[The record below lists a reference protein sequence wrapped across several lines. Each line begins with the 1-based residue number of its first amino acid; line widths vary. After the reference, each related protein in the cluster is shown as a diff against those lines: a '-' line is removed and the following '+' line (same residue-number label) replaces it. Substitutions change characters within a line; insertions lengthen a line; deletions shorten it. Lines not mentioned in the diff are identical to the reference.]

1 MLKERLSLPTVSVG
15 IAIFIIPK
23 RGFARVGIDS
33 GRNFSQG
40 LEYVKLLWL
49 FHLYG
54 GLNFRPSDLQKYE
67 IFIKSMYSL
76 EVSDLCK
83 HYTET
88 LLFKDIS
95 FELHP
100 GEVMAITGWNG
111 SGKSTLLRIIAGL
124 VRPTFGRVEM
134 FFKGESIP
142 KEFRRRFVGMVAP
155 AFSLYEELTALENL
169 EFFCKVRG
177 IAYDRKSCLAMMERT
192 GLSENAHKLCRN
204 YSSGMKQRLK
214 LAQALL
220 HNPPLLLLDE
230 PGCNLDSKGMKIV
243 ENIISAQRQLG
254 MTVIASNE
262 KREVDYG
269 DRVINL
275 SE

>member
-1 MLKERLSLPTVSVG
+1 M
-15 IAIFIIPK
+15 
-23 RGFARVGIDS
+23 
-33 GRNFSQG
+33 
-40 LEYVKLLWL
+40 
-49 FHLYG
+49 H
-54 GLNFRPSDLQKYE
+54 
-67 IFIKSMYSL
+67 SL
-76 EVSDLCK
+76 EVINLCK
-83 HYTET
+83 HYAET

-100 GEVMAITGWNG
+100 GEVLAITGWNG

-124 VRPTFGRVEM
+124 VRPSSGKVEM
-134 FFKGESIP
+134 FLQGESIA
-142 KEFRRRFVGMVAP
+142 KESRRRFVGMVAP

-169 EFFCKVRG
+169 EFFSKVRG
-177 IAYDRKSCLAMMERT
+177 IAYDRKSCLGMMERT
-192 GLSENAHKLCRN
+192 GLSENANKLCRN

-243 ENIISAQRQLG
+243 ENIISAQRQRG

>member
-1 MLKERLSLPTVSVG
+1 M
-15 IAIFIIPK
+15 
-23 RGFARVGIDS
+23 
-33 GRNFSQG
+33 
-40 LEYVKLLWL
+40 
-49 FHLYG
+49 H
-54 GLNFRPSDLQKYE
+54 
-67 IFIKSMYSL
+67 SL
-76 EVSDLCK
+76 EVINLCK

-100 GEVMAITGWNG
+100 GEVIAITGWNG

-124 VRPTFGRVEM
+124 VRPSSGKVEM
-134 FFKGESIP
+134 SFQGESIP
-142 KEFRRRFVGMVAP
+142 KESRRRFVGMVAP

-169 EFFCKVRG
+169 EFFSKVRG
-177 IAYDRKSCLAMMERT
+177 IAYDRKSCLGMMERT
-192 GLSENAHKLCRN
+192 GLSENANKLCRN

-243 ENIISAQRQLG
+243 ENIISAQRQRG

>member
-1 MLKERLSLPTVSVG
+1 
-15 IAIFIIPK
+15 
-23 RGFARVGIDS
+23 
-33 GRNFSQG
+33 
-40 LEYVKLLWL
+40 
-49 FHLYG
+49 
-54 GLNFRPSDLQKYE
+54 
-67 IFIKSMYSL
+67 MYSL
-76 EVSDLCK
+76 KVNELCK

-100 GEVMAITGWNG
+100 GEVMAIAGWNG

-124 VRPTFGRVEM
+124 VRPTSGKVEM

-142 KEFRRRFVGMVAP
+142 KESRRRFVGMVAP
-155 AFSLYEELTALENL
+155 AMSLYEELTALENL

-177 IAYDRKSCLAMMERT
+177 IACDRKSCLEMMERA
-192 GLSENAHKLCRN
+192 GLTDNTDKFCRN

-214 LAQALL
+214 LAQALV
-220 HNPPLLLLDE
+220 HRPPLLLLDE

-243 ENIISAQRQLG
+243 ESIISAQRQSG

-269 DRVINL
+269 DRIINL

>member
-1 MLKERLSLPTVSVG
+1 MYTLK
-15 IAIFIIPK
+15 
-23 RGFARVGIDS
+23 
-33 GRNFSQG
+33 
-40 LEYVKLLWL
+40 LEKI
-49 FHLYG
+49 
-54 GLNFRPSDLQKYE
+54 S
-67 IFIKSMYSL
+67 
-76 EVSDLCK
+76 K
-83 HYTET
+83 HYAGT

-95 FELHP
+95 FELRP
-100 GEVMAITGWNG
+100 GEVLAITGWNG

-124 VRPTFGRVEM
+124 VRPSAGKVEM
-134 FFKGESIP
+134 FMEDVPIP
-142 KEFRRRFVGMVAP
+142 KEARRKFLGMVAP
-155 AFSLYEELTALENL
+155 ALSLYDDLTALENI
-169 EFFCKVRG
+169 EFFCTVRG
-177 IAYDRKSCLAMMERT
+177 ITYDRKSSHDLMVQMGLTER
-192 GLSENAHKLCRN
+192 AHKLCRN

-243 ENIISAQRQLG
+243 EEVISKQRQLG

>member
-1 MLKERLSLPTVSVG
+1 
-15 IAIFIIPK
+15 
-23 RGFARVGIDS
+23 
-33 GRNFSQG
+33 
-40 LEYVKLLWL
+40 
-49 FHLYG
+49 
-54 GLNFRPSDLQKYE
+54 
-67 IFIKSMYSL
+67 MYSL

-83 HYTET
+83 HYSET

-100 GEVMAITGWNG
+100 GEVLAITGWNG

-124 VRPTFGRVEM
+124 VRPTTGKVEM

-142 KEFRRRFVGMVAP
+142 KESRRRFLGMVAP

-220 HNPPLLLLDE
+220 HSPPLLLLDE

-243 ENIISAQRQLG
+243 ENIIAAQRQLG

>member
-1 MLKERLSLPTVSVG
+1 
-15 IAIFIIPK
+15 
-23 RGFARVGIDS
+23 
-33 GRNFSQG
+33 
-40 LEYVKLLWL
+40 
-49 FHLYG
+49 
-54 GLNFRPSDLQKYE
+54 
-67 IFIKSMYSL
+67 MYSL
-76 EVSDLCK
+76 KLSNICK

-95 FELHP
+95 FGLYP

-124 VRPTFGRVEM
+124 VRPSLGQVEM
-134 FFKGESIP
+134 FFEGESIP
-142 KEFRRRFVGMVAP
+142 KESRRRFLGMVAP
-155 AFSLYEELTALENL
+155 ALSLYDELTALENL

-177 IAYDRKSCLAMMERT
+177 IAYDRKSCLDLMERL
-192 GLSENAHKLCRN
+192 GLTENYNKLCRN

-214 LAQALL
+214 LGQALL

-230 PGCNLDSKGMKIV
+230 PGCNLDSKGMEVV
-243 ENIISAQRQLG
+243 EGVISQQRQSG

>member
-1 MLKERLSLPTVSVG
+1 
-15 IAIFIIPK
+15 
-23 RGFARVGIDS
+23 
-33 GRNFSQG
+33 
-40 LEYVKLLWL
+40 
-49 FHLYG
+49 
-54 GLNFRPSDLQKYE
+54 
-67 IFIKSMYSL
+67 MYSL

-83 HYTET
+83 HYTRT

-100 GEVMAITGWNG
+100 GEVLAITGWNG

-124 VRPTFGRVEM
+124 VRPSSGKVEM
-134 FFKGESIP
+134 FFQGESVP
-142 KEFRRRFVGMVAP
+142 KESRRRFVGMVAP

-177 IAYDRKSCLAMMERT
+177 IAYDRKSCLGMMERT

-243 ENIISAQRQLG
+243 ANIISAQRQRG

>member
-1 MLKERLSLPTVSVG
+1 
-15 IAIFIIPK
+15 
-23 RGFARVGIDS
+23 
-33 GRNFSQG
+33 
-40 LEYVKLLWL
+40 
-49 FHLYG
+49 
-54 GLNFRPSDLQKYE
+54 
-67 IFIKSMYSL
+67 MYSL
-76 EVSDLCK
+76 KVSNLCK

-88 LLFKDIS
+88 YLFKDIS

-124 VRPTFGRVEM
+124 VRPTTGRVEM
-134 FFKGESIP
+134 FFKGESIAR
-142 KEFRRRFVGMVAP
+142 ESRRRFVGMVAP

-177 IAYDRKSCLAMMERT
+177 IACDRDGCLGIMQQI
-192 GLSENAHKLCRN
+192 GLSDNAGKLCRN

-220 HNPPLLLLDE
+220 HKPPLLLLDE
-230 PGCNLDSKGMKIV
+230 PGCNLDSKGMRVVEKIIF
-243 ENIISAQRQLG
+243 EQRRSG
-254 MTVIASNE
+254 MTIIASNE

-269 DRVINL
+269 DRFINL

>member
-1 MLKERLSLPTVSVG
+1 
-15 IAIFIIPK
+15 
-23 RGFARVGIDS
+23 
-33 GRNFSQG
+33 
-40 LEYVKLLWL
+40 
-49 FHLYG
+49 
-54 GLNFRPSDLQKYE
+54 
-67 IFIKSMYSL
+67 MYSL
-76 EVSDLCK
+76 EVINLGK

-100 GEVMAITGWNG
+100 GEVLAITGWNG

-124 VRPTFGRVEM
+124 VRPSSGKVKMSFQ
-134 FFKGESIP
+134 GESLP
-142 KEFRRRFVGMVAP
+142 KESRRRFVGMVAP
-155 AFSLYEELTALENL
+155 AFSLYDELTALENL

-177 IAYDRKSCLAMMERT
+177 IAYERKSCLGMMERA
-192 GLSENAHKLCRN
+192 GLSENSHKLCRN

-243 ENIISAQRQLG
+243 EDIISAQRQRG

>member
-1 MLKERLSLPTVSVG
+1 MHQLKVT
-15 IAIFIIPK
+15 
-23 RGFARVGIDS
+23 
-33 GRNFSQG
+33 
-40 LEYVKLLWL
+40 
-49 FHLYG
+49 
-54 GLNFRPSDLQKYE
+54 
-67 IFIKSMYSL
+67 
-76 EVSDLCK
+76 EVSK
-83 HYTET
+83 HYTGT
-88 LLFKDIS
+88 LLFNNIS
-95 FELHP
+95 FELQP
-100 GEVMAITGWNG
+100 GEVTAITGWNG

-124 VRPTFGRVEM
+124 VRPSSGTVEM
-134 FFKGESIP
+134 FFKGEP
-142 KEFRRRFVGMVAP
+142 VAKESRRTFVGMVAP
-155 AFSLYEELTALENL
+155 AMSLYDELTALENL

-177 IAYDRKSCLAMMERT
+177 IDHDRKSSLRIMDRV
-192 GLSENAHKLCRN
+192 GLSENTHKLCRN

-214 LAQALL
+214 IAQALI

-243 ENIISAQRQLG
+243 ENIIAAQRQSG

>member
-1 MLKERLSLPTVSVG
+1 
-15 IAIFIIPK
+15 
-23 RGFARVGIDS
+23 
-33 GRNFSQG
+33 
-40 LEYVKLLWL
+40 
-49 FHLYG
+49 
-54 GLNFRPSDLQKYE
+54 
-67 IFIKSMYSL
+67 
-76 EVSDLCK
+76 
-83 HYTET
+83 
-88 LLFKDIS
+88 
-95 FELHP
+95 
-100 GEVMAITGWNG
+100 
-111 SGKSTLLRIIAGL
+111 
-124 VRPTFGRVEM
+124 M